1 MFTWPGFEL
10 RVALRFLRE
19 GRMQTV
25 LIIVGVAAGVA
36 VIAYISALI
45 NGLQNNT
52 LNKTLGAQA
61 HISVRAPDDVVT
73 PAAARLPGTSV
84 LTETQPRAQRLRSVA
99 NWQALLPLL
108 EKMPSVA
115 GVSPMVSGAGL
126 ALRGE
131 AVMSIA
137 LMGVELER
145 YDRMVGLRA
154 KVVSGA
160 ARLSPGEAIIG
171 RELAQDLGVR
181 VGDRLTVQTS
191 TSSESLRVTALVDL
205 GIKDL
210 NRRTVIVPLR
220 AAQNLLA
227 LPGGAT
233 SLDVT
238 LHDVWVAQTLAEA
251 LRAQFPY
258 KIESWQES
266 NAQLVSALNAQS
278 VSTSIIRAVV
288 LAVVVL
294 GIASVL
300 VVSVVQKQREIGIL
314 RAKVVSGTA
323 RLEPGEA
330 IIGRELA
337 QDLGVRVGDRLTVQT
352 STSGESLRVTALVD
366 LGIKDLNQRT
376 VIVPLRAAQNLL
388 ALPGGATSLDVTLH
402 DVWVAQTL
410 AQSLRAQ
417 FPYKI
422 ESWQESNAQLVS
434 ALNAQ
439 SVSTSIIRAVVLAVV
454 VLGIASVLVVSVVQ
468 KQREIGILRA
478 MGATR
483 GQVLR
488 LFLVQGAVVGAV
500 GSALGLLLAVAL
512 IWVFTAFVR
521 GSDGLPLFSIAL
533 PLETAWRVALIAT
546 ACGVLAAVAPARRA
560 AQLDPAQAI
569 RL

>member
-1 MFTWPGFEL
+1 MFTWLGFEW

-45 NGLQNNT
+45 NGLQNST
-52 LNKTLGAQA
+52 LTKTLGAQA

-73 PAAARLPGTSV
+73 PAAALQPGTSV
-84 LTETQPRAQRLRSVA
+84 LSQTQPRAQRPRAVA
-99 NWQALLPLL
+99 NWQALLALL
-108 EKMPSVA
+108 EKMPNVA

-131 AVMSIA
+131 AVQSIA

-145 YDRMVGLRA
+145 YDRMIGLRS
-154 KVVSGA
+154 KVVSGT
-160 ARLSPGEAIIG
+160 ARLEPGEAIIG

-205 GIKDL
+205 GVRDL

-233 SLDVT
+233 SLDIT
-238 LHDVWVAQTLAEA
+238 LHDVWLAQTLAEA

-266 NAQLVSALNAQS
+266 TAQLVSALNAQS
-278 VSTSIIRAVV
+278 VSTSIIR
-288 LAVVVL
+288 
-294 GIASVL
+294 G
-300 VVSVVQKQREIGIL
+300 
-314 RAKVVSGTA
+314 
-323 RLEPGEA
+323 
-330 IIGRELA
+330 
-337 QDLGVRVGDRLTVQT
+337 
-352 STSGESLRVTALVD
+352 
-366 LGIKDLNQRT
+366 
-376 VIVPLRAAQNLL
+376 
-388 ALPGGATSLDVTLH
+388 
-402 DVWVAQTL
+402 
-410 AQSLRAQ
+410 
-417 FPYKI
+417 
-422 ESWQESNAQLVS
+422 
-434 ALNAQ
+434 
-439 SVSTSIIRAVVLAVV
+439 VVLAVV

-483 GQVLR
+483 AQVLR
-488 LFLVQGAVVGAV
+488 LFLVQGAVVGAL
-500 GSALGLLLAVAL
+500 GSLLGLLLAVVL
-512 IWVFTAFVR
+512 IWAFTTFVR
-521 GSDGLPLFSIAL
+521 GSDGLPLFNIRL
-533 PLETAWRVALIAT
+533 PLNTALQVAWIAT
-546 ACGVLAAVAPARRA
+546 VCGVLAAIAPARRA
-560 AQLDPAQAI
+560 AKLDPAQAI
-569 RL
+569 RM

>member
-45 NGLQNNT
+45 NGLQNST
-52 LNKTLGAQA
+52 LTKTLGAQA

-73 PAAARLPGTSV
+73 PAALPPPGASV
-84 LTETQPRAQRLRSVA
+84 LTETQPRAQRLHSVA

-108 EKMPSVA
+108 EARPNVA

-131 AVMSIA
+131 AVQSIA

-154 KVVSGA
+154 KVVSGT
-160 ARLSPGEAIIG
+160 ARLEPGEAIIG

-181 VGDRLTVQTS
+181 VGDRLTVRT
-191 TSSESLRVTALVDL
+191 TVSSESLRVTALVDL

-233 SLDVT
+233 SLDIT
-238 LHDVWVAQTLAEA
+238 LHDVWLAQTLAEA

-278 VSTSIIRAVV
+278 I
-288 LAVVVL
+288 
-294 GIASVL
+294 
-300 VVSVVQKQREIGIL
+300 
-314 RAKVVSGTA
+314 
-323 RLEPGEA
+323 
-330 IIGRELA
+330 
-337 QDLGVRVGDRLTVQT
+337 
-352 STSGESLRVTALVD
+352 
-366 LGIKDLNQRT
+366 
-376 VIVPLRAAQNLL
+376 
-388 ALPGGATSLDVTLH
+388 
-402 DVWVAQTL
+402 
-410 AQSLRAQ
+410 
-417 FPYKI
+417 
-422 ESWQESNAQLVS
+422 
-434 ALNAQ
+434 
-439 SVSTSIIRAVVLAVV
+439 STSIIRAVVLAVV

-488 LFLVQGAVVGAV
+488 LFLVQGAVVGAL
-500 GSALGLLLAVAL
+500 GSVLGLLLAVAL

-521 GSDGLPLFSIAL
+521 GSDGLPLFSITL
-533 PLETAWRVALIAT
+533 PLDTAVQVALIAT
-546 ACGVLAAVAPARRA
+546 ACGVLAAIAPARRA
-560 AQLDPAQAI
+560 AKLDPAQAI
-569 RL
+569 RI

>member
-1 MFTWPGFEL
+1 
-10 RVALRFLRE
+10 
-19 GRMQTV
+19 MQTV

-45 NGLQNNT
+45 SGLQNST
-52 LNKTLGAQA
+52 LTKTLGAQA

-73 PAAARLPGTSV
+73 PAAAALPGATV
-84 LTETQPRAQRLRSVA
+84 LTETQPRAQRPRSVA

-108 EKMPSVA
+108 EKLPNVA

-131 AVMSIA
+131 AVLSVA
-137 LMGVELER
+137 LMGVDLER
-145 YDRMVGLRA
+145 YDRMIGLRS
-154 KVVSGA
+154 KVVAGR
-160 ARLSPGEAIIG
+160 ARLEPGEAIVG

-205 GIKDL
+205 GVRDL

-233 SLDVT
+233 GLDLT
-238 LHDVWVAQTLAEA
+238 LDDVWAAQALAEA
-251 LRAQFPY
+251 LRSQFPY

-278 VSTSIIRAVV
+278 VSTSIIR
-288 LAVVVL
+288 
-294 GIASVL
+294 G
-300 VVSVVQKQREIGIL
+300 
-314 RAKVVSGTA
+314 
-323 RLEPGEA
+323 
-330 IIGRELA
+330 
-337 QDLGVRVGDRLTVQT
+337 
-352 STSGESLRVTALVD
+352 
-366 LGIKDLNQRT
+366 
-376 VIVPLRAAQNLL
+376 
-388 ALPGGATSLDVTLH
+388 
-402 DVWVAQTL
+402 
-410 AQSLRAQ
+410 
-417 FPYKI
+417 
-422 ESWQESNAQLVS
+422 
-434 ALNAQ
+434 
-439 SVSTSIIRAVVLAVV
+439 VVLAVV

-500 GSALGLLLAVAL
+500 GSAVGLLLAVLL
-512 IWVFTAFVR
+512 IWAFTTFVR
-521 GSDGLPLFSIAL
+521 GSDGLPLFNITL
-533 PLETAWRVALIAT
+533 PLDTAVQVALVAT
-546 ACGVLAAVAPARRA
+546 VCGVLAAIAPARRA
-560 AQLDPAQAI
+560 AKLDPAQAI
-569 RL
+569 RI

>member
-1 MFTWPGFEL
+1 MLWPGFEL

-25 LIIVGVAAGVA
+25 LIVVGVAAGVA

-45 NGLQNNT
+45 SGLQDST
-52 LNKTLGAQA
+52 LTKTLGAQA

-73 PAAARLPGTSV
+73 PAAAPRPGASV
-84 LTETQPRAQRLRSVA
+84 LTETQPRAQRPRSVA

-108 EKMPSVA
+108 EKMPNVA

-131 AVMSIA
+131 AVLSIA
-137 LMGVELER
+137 LMGVQLER
-145 YDRMVGLRA
+145 YDRMIGLRS
-154 KVVSGA
+154 KVVSGT
-160 ARLSPGEAIIG
+160 ARLEPGEAIVG

-181 VGDRLTVQTS
+181 VGDRLTVQTT

-205 GIKDL
+205 GVRDL

-233 SLDVT
+233 GLDLT
-238 LHDVWVAQTLAEA
+238 LDDVWAAQSLAEA

-258 KIESWQES
+258 KVESWQES

-278 VSTSIIRAVV
+278 VSTGIIR
-288 LAVVVL
+288 
-294 GIASVL
+294 G
-300 VVSVVQKQREIGIL
+300 
-314 RAKVVSGTA
+314 
-323 RLEPGEA
+323 
-330 IIGRELA
+330 
-337 QDLGVRVGDRLTVQT
+337 
-352 STSGESLRVTALVD
+352 
-366 LGIKDLNQRT
+366 
-376 VIVPLRAAQNLL
+376 
-388 ALPGGATSLDVTLH
+388 
-402 DVWVAQTL
+402 
-410 AQSLRAQ
+410 
-417 FPYKI
+417 
-422 ESWQESNAQLVS
+422 
-434 ALNAQ
+434 
-439 SVSTSIIRAVVLAVV
+439 VVLAVV

-500 GSALGLLLAVAL
+500 GSLLGLLLAVLL
-512 IWVFTAFVR
+512 IWAFTNFVR
-521 GSDGLPLFSIAL
+521 GSDGLPLFNITL
-533 PLETAWRVALIAT
+533 PLATAVRVALVAT
-546 ACGVLAAVAPARRA
+546 VCGVVAAIAPARRA

-569 RL
+569 RI

>member
-1 MFTWPGFEL
+1 
-10 RVALRFLRE
+10 
-19 GRMQTV
+19 MQTV

-45 NGLQNNT
+45 SGLQNST
-52 LNKTLGAQA
+52 LTKTLGAQA

-73 PAAARLPGTSV
+73 PAAALAPGTRV
-84 LTETQPRAQRLRSVA
+84 LTETQPRAQRPRSIA

-108 EKMPSVA
+108 EKMPNVA

-131 AVMSIA
+131 AVLSVA

-145 YDRMVGLRA
+145 YDRMIGLRS
-154 KVVSGA
+154 KVVSGS
-160 ARLSPGEAIIG
+160 ARLEPGEAIVG

-181 VGDRLTVQTS
+181 VGDRLTVQT
-191 TSSESLRVTALVDL
+191 TTLSESLRVTALVDL
-205 GIKDL
+205 GVRDL

-233 SLDVT
+233 ALDLT
-238 LHDVWVAQTLAEA
+238 LDDVWAAQSLADA

-258 KIESWQES
+258 KVESWQES

-278 VSTSIIRAVV
+278 VSTGIIRGVV

-300 VVSVVQKQREIGIL
+300 VVSVVQKR
-314 RAKVVSGTA
+314 
-323 RLEPGEA
+323 
-330 IIGRELA
+330 
-337 QDLGVRVGDRLTVQT
+337 
-352 STSGESLRVTALVD
+352 
-366 LGIKDLNQRT
+366 
-376 VIVPLRAAQNLL
+376 
-388 ALPGGATSLDVTLH
+388 
-402 DVWVAQTL
+402 
-410 AQSLRAQ
+410 
-417 FPYKI
+417 
-422 ESWQESNAQLVS
+422 
-434 ALNAQ
+434 
-439 SVSTSIIRAVVLAVV
+439 
-454 VLGIASVLVVSVVQ
+454 
-468 KQREIGILRA
+468 REIGILRA

-512 IWVFTAFVR
+512 IGAFTSFVR
-521 GSDGLPLFSIAL
+521 GSDGLPLFNIAL
-533 PLETAWRVALIAT
+533 PLATAVRVALVAT
-546 ACGVLAAVAPARRA
+546 VCGVVAAIAPARSA
-560 AQLDPAQAI
+560 ARLDPAQAI
-569 RL
+569 RI